1 MLSAEI
7 DYFTN
12 EEGHEANQQRK
23 KDESQAEID
32 VVDELRVETSPLD
45 AVVGV
50 WVMERPHIFAV
61 EQIESAARVGKR
73 RQRRKQGR
81 YFGNSD

>member
-50 WVMERPHIFAV
+50 
-61 EQIESAARVGKR
+61 
-73 RQRRKQGR
+73 
-81 YFGNSD
+81 